1 MDSYG
6 TQQHATRRSSADTTC
21 LPSPLRVRG
30 CAEHKA
36 VQKLKDAALGMVIHQ
51 WVEFVDVRQ
60 TLEGKSPSS
69 KHRTRTAS
77 GSDSGLVVVVLLV
90 LPVSCLHWC
99 SPSHVYTGAPR
110 LMFTIVRKDKI
121 TLDPAFVYANQ
132 QRFDEYSVFRT
143 SSVSKYVGLILHDAA
158 GASDQMSVS
167 NLIVYTIKQSS
178 TSMTTGSEG
187 FIKEFAISLSTPVEM
202 QKIQ

>member
-1 MDSYG
+1 
-6 TQQHATRRSSADTTC
+6 
-21 LPSPLRVRG
+21 
-30 CAEHKA
+30 
-36 VQKLKDAALGMVIHQ
+36 
-51 WVEFVDVRQ
+51 
-60 TLEGKSPSS
+60 
-69 KHRTRTAS
+69 
-77 GSDSGLVVVVLLV
+77 
-90 LPVSCLHWC
+90 
-99 SPSHVYTGAPR
+99 
-110 LMFTIVRKDKI
+110 MFTIVRKDKI